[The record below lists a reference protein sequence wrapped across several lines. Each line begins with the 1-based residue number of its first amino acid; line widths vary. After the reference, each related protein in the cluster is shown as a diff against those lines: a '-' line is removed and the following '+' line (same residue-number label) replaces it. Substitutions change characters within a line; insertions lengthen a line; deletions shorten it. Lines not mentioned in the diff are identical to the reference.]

1 MKLVIR
7 CGINSRKL
15 LSMIGE
21 KRSQI
26 LSITLDVLVVF
37 LAFMMA
43 IPLRFSNFEPITL
56 SKGLVP
62 TIYIF
67 FWISV
72 GSLFQLYSRYILSY
86 SRAILAS
93 ITGFFLAVAF
103 TYFFKQY
110 AFSRLVI
117 ITATGIITVLIPGWR
132 VIVHFLMSRG
142 YLRPVREQNLILF
155 TRKTLIIGANEEGI
169 HIAENILKRFDTGL
183 DVVGFIDHQL
193 PINEDDLPVRFM
205 GRLADLRDIVMTYR
219 IRELIFSTAAFTNK
233 EILLIMD
240 ETKDL
245 RLTYRMVP
253 RQQEI
258 LLGKASIEDIGDFSF
273 VNIEYTLF
281 YRLHRITKRAFDIMI
296 SGMMV
301 VLFSPILAI
310 LFGFGKGRKKK
321 FWGAEGTIFEA
332 TIFDVQGRFL
342 KELPLFLGVL
352 FGNLS
357 LVGSSLVETNVDD
370 PHLIC
375 QPGLTGLERIR
386 SVKFKPEDRQILD
399 HYYVQNQSFTMD
411 LEIIMK
417 TVFST

>member
-1 MKLVIR
+1 
-7 CGINSRKL
+7 
-15 LSMIGE
+15 
-21 KRSQI
+21 
-26 LSITLDVLVVF
+26 
-37 LAFMMA
+37 
-43 IPLRFSNFEPITL
+43 
-56 SKGLVP
+56 
-62 TIYIF
+62 
-67 FWISV
+67 
-72 GSLFQLYSRYILSY
+72 
-86 SRAILAS
+86 
-93 ITGFFLAVAF
+93 
-103 TYFFKQY
+103 
-110 AFSRLVI
+110 
-117 ITATGIITVLIPGWR
+117 
-132 VIVHFLMSRG
+132 MSRG
-142 YLRPVREQNLILF
+142 YLRPVREQHHILF
-155 TRKTLIIGANEEGI
+155 TRKTLIIGADEEGI

-193 PINEDDLPVRFM
+193 PIDDDALPKGFM
-205 GRLADLRDIVMTYR
+205 GRVADLRDIVMTYR
-219 IRELIFSTAAFTNK
+219 ICELIFSTTAFTNK

-281 YRLHRITKRAFDIMI
+281 YRLHRITKRVFDIVI

-301 VLFSPILAI
+301 TFFSPFLLI
-310 LFGFGKGRKKK
+310 LFGLGKGRKKQ
-321 FWGAEGTIFEA
+321 FWGAEGSIIEA

-342 KELPLFLGVL
+342 KELPLFIGVL

-357 LVGSSLVETNVDD
+357 LVGSSMVETSVAD

-386 SVKFKPEDRQILD
+386 SVKFRPEDRQTLN